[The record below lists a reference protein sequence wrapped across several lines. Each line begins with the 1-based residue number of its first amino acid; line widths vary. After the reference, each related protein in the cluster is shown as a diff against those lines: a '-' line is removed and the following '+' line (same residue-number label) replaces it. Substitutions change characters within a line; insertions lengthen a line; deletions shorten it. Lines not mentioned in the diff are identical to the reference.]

1 MELSRSFD
9 LKRKIV
15 LTPGVS
21 QFRAKDKSLL
31 VKHNNKIYRIS
42 AASDHDSQLEIF
54 RILQRPRKLKEILN
68 LLSEFKNQDVI
79 DLLQALY
86 RLKLITYEGTVNK
99 NANKRIVL
107 SNIPDDHVKKGTRA
121 LSDLQV
127 LLIGTG
133 FLAHRIAELL
143 RALNIKCNVIKSFHF
158 ADMLTKRW
166 SNDIYR
172 KGKDASAA
180 ASSISS
186 SFIPF
191 FNKSDLVIVAEDYPN
206 ISLFESINKI
216 CFRKKKAW
224 IRVSFDD
231 NIGYLGPLVIPNET
245 SCFNCCELR
254 LVTNSRNYEYEL
266 WNNKERI
273 PKTKLTM
280 PEIFV
285 HSLSAMC
292 LNEVLKYLADLKTET
307 IDNLYVFDT
316 QQLKFSKH
324 KILTHPNCIYCN
336 PPQTKKKIQSKSF
349 SIRSIFSRHDIAR
362 VSNFRNSK
370 SSENELITALRQ
382 LIDNR
387 TGLILESEKLY
398 ENNHLGIYFHH
409 FFTATC
415 SRPLRLGLKGE
426 IVKITR
432 PDDNLIVP
440 SPSGCGRSPYEAE
453 MHALMESVERYSS
466 MVVDESRLVWSTY
479 NDIKAKAINPVD
491 LGLYSDEQYNRN
503 DLGCSKFSVHSVI
516 PWIKGYD
523 LYSGKPVMIPA
534 DFVHYPPIREKPL
547 VFDTSNGAAA
557 HTDIVQ
563 AILNGLFEV
572 IERDAFLTM
581 WLNRSPMPI
590 LDIKKIPSTFVQSIK
605 LINEYGM
612 KVKLLNLTSDSRVPT
627 VLAACYNSNQDKYPA
642 LVTGTGS
649 HVEPERAVQKALF
662 EMEFGLIVTLES
674 PSKKINN
681 PNQISSPHENAL
693 FYENPAMRNHW
704 QFMLRSKKKSRLVG
718 LINSTF
724 SDHYS
729 TLMRIVGILHA
740 INHRVIWVDIT
751 PSDIRRIGLRSVK
764 VFVTGFQP
772 FYVGTKIRLN
782 SNRLYTSAIRFKS
795 KRTSMDKLQ
804 LNYAPHPLP

>member
-1 MELSRSFD
+1 MELSSFFD

-21 QFRAKDKSLL
+21 QFRAKDRSLL

-42 AASDHDSQLEIF
+42 ATTDHDSQLEIF
-54 RILQRPRKLKEILN
+54 HILQQPRKLPDILN
-68 LLSEFKNQDVI
+68 LLSEFKKQDVI
-79 DLLQALY
+79 DVLHALY
-86 RLKLITYEGTVNK
+86 GLKLITHEGIVNK
-99 NANKRIVL
+99 RTNKPNL
-107 SNIPDDHVKKGTRA
+107 SNILVDQVKKSTRPP
-121 LSDLQV
+121 SDLQI

-133 FLAHRIAELL
+133 FLAYRLAKLL
-143 RALNIKCNVIKSFHF
+143 RTSNIKYNTIKSFPF
-158 ADMLTKRW
+158 ADMLTKRLA
-166 SNDIYR
+166 NEIYR
-172 KGKDASAA
+172 KNNDSLAA
-180 ASSISS
+180 APSFLS
-186 SFIPF
+186 SFISF
-191 FNKSDLVIVAEDYPN
+191 FDKSDLVIVAEDYPN
-206 ISLFESINKI
+206 IGLFESINKI

-231 NIGYLGPLVIPNET
+231 NIGYLGPLVVPNET

-266 WNNKERI
+266 WDNKERI
-273 PKTKLTM
+273 PKTKLTV

-292 LNEVLKYLADLKTET
+292 LDEVLKYLANLKTET

-316 QQLKFSKH
+316 RELKFSKH
-324 KILTHPNCIYCN
+324 RILTHPNCIYCN
-336 PPQTKKKIQSKSF
+336 PPQTNKKILSKSF
-349 SIRSIFSRHDIAR
+349 SNMSTLTRGDIAH
-362 VSNFRNSK
+362 VSSLGNSK
-370 SSENELITALRQ
+370 SSENVLITRLRE

-415 SRPLRLGLKGE
+415 SKPLRLGLNGE
-426 IVKITR
+426 LVKIIR
-432 PDDNLIVP
+432 PDDSLITP
-440 SPSGCGRSPYEAE
+440 SPSGFGFNPYEAE

-479 NDIKAKAINPVD
+479 NDIKKKAINPVD
-491 LGLYSDEQYNRN
+491 LGLYSDEQYDRN
-503 DLGCSKFSVHSVI
+503 DLGCSRFSVKSVI
-516 PWIKGYD
+516 PWIEGYD
-523 LYSGKPVMIPA
+523 LYSDKPVMIPA

-557 HTDIVQ
+557 HTDIVK

-581 WLNRSPMPI
+581 WLNRIPMPI
-590 LDIKKIPSTFVQSIK
+590 LDIRKIPSTFVQSIK

-612 KVKLLNLTSDSRVPT
+612 KVKLVNLTGDSRIPT
-627 VLAACYNSNQDKYPA
+627 VLAACYNSNPDKYPA
-642 LVTGTGS
+642 LAIGTAS
-649 HVEPERAVQKALF
+649 HIEPEKAVQKALF
-662 EMEFGLIVTLES
+662 EMEFGLIVSLES
-674 PSKKINN
+674 PREKINN

-693 FYENPAMRNHW
+693 FYENPAERNHW
-704 QFMLRSKKKSRLVG
+704 QFMLSSKKKMRLPRS
-718 LINSTF
+718 INRRS
-724 SDHYS
+724 SDHYN

-740 INHRVIWVDIT
+740 INHRVICVDIT

-782 SNRLYTSAIRFKS
+782 SNRLYESAVRFGG
-795 KRTSMDKLQ
+795 KRTYMGKSE
-804 LNYAPHPLP
+804 LNYALHPLP